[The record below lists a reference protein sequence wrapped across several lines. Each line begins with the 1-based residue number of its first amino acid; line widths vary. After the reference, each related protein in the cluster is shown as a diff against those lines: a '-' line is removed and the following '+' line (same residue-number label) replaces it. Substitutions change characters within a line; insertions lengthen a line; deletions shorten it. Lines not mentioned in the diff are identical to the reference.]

1 MITAEEIK
9 KLAVLTR
16 ISISD
21 EELSSFAKDF
31 DAIIGYMNQFE
42 KLDLQ
47 KVSEEKPLLRNVMR
61 EDKDPHKS
69 GMYTEKLVAQ
79 FPKKEGDYLSVKQ
92 IISHE

>member
-1 MITAEEIK
+1 MITTEEIK
-9 KLAVLTR
+9 KLAALTR

-21 EELSSFAKDF
+21 EELSSFTKDF

-61 EDKDPHKS
+61 EDRDPHK
-69 GMYTEKLVAQ
+69 GGIYTKKLVAQ
-79 FPKKEGDYLSVKQ
+79 FPKKERDYLSVKQ
-92 IISHE
+92 IISHK